1 MMNLKK
7 IGLMTLTSATMLMPC
22 TMGVLAETDSKS
34 ADVKYSVTEGYEW
47 SIHSAIDFGSNAG
60 VNQTVEKT
68 GNVVSVTENVI
79 ETGKTLNISVAGSG
93 TDGAFTIE
101 NKSGTATLNY
111 HVLDGST
118 EKATGSTVL
127 SVEAGTKTGSKDL
140 TFKLDTSTGTSEV
153 AGNYSGTVT
162 YTATID

>member
-1 MMNLKK
+1 MKSKK
-7 IGLMTLTSATMLMPC
+7 LLSFTLSALMVVPTVMPI
-22 TMGVLAETDSKS
+22 MANDEKS
-34 ADVKYSVTEGYEW
+34 TTVSYEVEQSYEW

-101 NKSGTATLNY
+101 NKSRTATLNY

-162 YTATID
+162 YIATID

>member
-1 MMNLKK
+1 MVVP
-7 IGLMTLTSATMLMPC
+7 TVMPI
-22 TMGVLAETDSKS
+22 MANDEKS
-34 ADVKYSVTEGYEW
+34 TTVSYEVEQSYEW